1 MIHPKAVI
9 FDYGN
14 VLCLPQTTNDM
25 AAMAR
30 VASIGTAEMHRFY
43 WRTRLPFD
51 RGDLDVHSYW
61 DALAAEAGRTF
72 TATQLEEIIRLDN
85 ESWSRP
91 DPVMV
96 RWAARLRASGI
107 RTGVLSNMPITLRIW
122 LTAHARWLDDFD
134 HRTFSCD
141 VRLAKPE
148 PAIYEH
154 SLRGLGVAPADALF
168 LDDREANVE
177 GARRLGLHGLL
188 FRSPAQARAELDGA
202 YALPALDL

>member
-1 MIHPKAVI
+1 MIQLKAVI

-14 VLCLPQTTNDM
+14 VLCLPQTSDDM

-30 VASIGTAEMHRFY
+30 VAGIDPEEMPRLY
-43 WRTRLPFD
+43 WQSRVPFD
-51 RGDLDVHSYW
+51 RGDLSEHKYW
-61 DALAAEAGRTF
+61 NDLAAEAGRSL
-72 TATQLEEIIRLDN
+72 TARQLAEIIRLDN

-107 RTGVLSNMPITLRIW
+107 RIGVLSNMPITLRTW
-122 LTAHARWLDDFD
+122 LAAHARWLDDFD

-148 PAIYEH
+148 PGIYEH
-154 SLRGLGVAPADALF
+154 SLGGVNVAAADALF
-168 LDDREANVE
+168 LDDKEANVE
-177 GARRLGLHGLL
+177 GARRLGLNGLL
-188 FRSPAQARAELDGA
+188 FRSPAQARAVLNGV